1 MKMNKAYTIYLKD
14 ESNRIGVFLLP
25 RNIKITS
32 DSLFKIRIGYIDIEE
47 KPNAFHCLDS
57 DRMTLDVISSLALSW
72 DEYNRNVL
80 QEPWKEDA

>member
-1 MKMNKAYTIYLKD
+1 MKMNKDYTIYLKD

-80 QEPWKEDA
+80 QEPWKADA